1 MSKLSKIAQDG
12 IWKQNPALVKL
23 LGLGPLLAVSNSFVT
38 ALCLGIVIVIVLTT
52 SNILI
57 SFIRFFLNKDLGI
70 PTKILV
76 LATLVTLAD
85 IFLQAWYFEL
95 HHRIGLFLALMV
107 TNFSLLGRAKLFTSS
122 NPILSSA
129 VDGFMLGIG
138 FLWVLL
144 IIGSIREGLGSG
156 TLFSDMQILLGP
168 VGEDLEITFS
178 DNGFLLLILPPG
190 AFISL
195 GILIALKNLLL
206 NNRR

>member
-12 IWKQNPALVKL
+12 IWKQNPALLKL

-57 SFIRFFLNKDLGI
+57 SFIRLFLNEDLSI
-70 PTKILV
+70 PTKIVV
-76 LATLVTLAD
+76 LATFVTLAD

-95 HHRIGLFLALMV
+95 HHRIGLFVALIV
-107 TNFSLLGRAKLFTSS
+107 TNFSLLGRAELFTSS
-122 NPILSSA
+122 NPILGSA
-129 VDGFMLGIG
+129 VDGFMVGVG
-138 FLWVLL
+138 FFWVLL
-144 IIGSIREGLGSG
+144 IIGSVREGLGSG
-156 TLFSDMQILLGP
+156 TLFSNMEILLGP
-168 VGEDLEITFS
+168 IGKDLEITFS

-195 GILIALKNLLL
+195 GILIALKNLLFHYKI
-206 NNRR
+206 

>member
-1 MSKLSKIAQDG
+1 
-12 IWKQNPALVKL
+12 
-23 LGLGPLLAVSNSFVT
+23 
-38 ALCLGIVIVIVLTT
+38 
-52 SNILI
+52 
-57 SFIRFFLNKDLGI
+57 
-70 PTKILV
+70 
-76 LATLVTLAD
+76 
-85 IFLQAWYFEL
+85 
-95 HHRIGLFLALMV
+95 MV
-107 TNFSLLGRAKLFTSS
+107 TNFSLLGRAELFTSS

-129 VDGFMLGIG
+129 VDGFMVGIG